1 MLGFV
6 ESLPSED
13 TDKLSFMFDV
23 TSLWLRD
30 MVLMKVGFGEDS
42 LSNRDLA
49 PAIKR
54 VAEKQ
59 NIEAILD
66 KVRFLEKSWYAIFR
80 TNANKQIVLEN
91 LVLKMAE

>member
-1 MLGFV
+1 
-6 ESLPSED
+6 
-13 TDKLSFMFDV
+13 MFDV

-30 MVLMKVGFGEDS
+30 MVLIKVGFGEDS

-49 PAIKR
+49 SVIKQ

-59 NIEAILD
+59 DIEAILD
-66 KVRFLEKSWYAIFR
+66 KVRFLEKSWYAIFH

-91 LVLKMAE
+91 LVLRIAE

>member
-1 MLGFV
+1 
-6 ESLPSED
+6 
-13 TDKLSFMFDV
+13 
-23 TSLWLRD
+23 

-42 LSNRDLA
+42 LSNRDLTS
-49 PAIKR
+49 AIKR

-59 NIEAILD
+59 NIESILD